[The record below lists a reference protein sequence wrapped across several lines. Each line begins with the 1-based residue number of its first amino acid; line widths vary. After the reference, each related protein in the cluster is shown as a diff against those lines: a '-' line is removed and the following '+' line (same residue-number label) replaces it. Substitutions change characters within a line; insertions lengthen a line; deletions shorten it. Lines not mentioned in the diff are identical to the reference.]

1 MVRYAILSPPARW
14 TEDERPGP
22 TLVIVSHDDGD
33 TWRTIAACDEDDA
46 DDVRGALQWVA
57 DERAARKAE
66 EMTRL
71 MAEIAAEQG
80 GDGCPT

>member
-1 MVRYAILSPPARW
+1 MG
-14 TEDERPGP
+14 DELGAAYR
-22 TLVIVSHDDGD
+22 
-33 TWRTIAACDEDDA
+33 ACDEDDA